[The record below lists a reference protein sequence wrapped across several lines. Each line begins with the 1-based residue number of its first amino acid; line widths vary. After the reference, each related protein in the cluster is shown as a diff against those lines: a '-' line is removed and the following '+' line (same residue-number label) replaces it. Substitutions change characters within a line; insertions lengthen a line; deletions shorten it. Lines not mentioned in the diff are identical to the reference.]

1 MRRSLATL
9 CAIAVLAA
17 AVVLALHAHVAR
29 AQGSQTKQGVP
40 GGPPPGQGERKPG
53 EGPGGPQPPY
63 EWNPA
68 RADSTVM
75 MMLDHIKGKEDMP
88 AESVYK
94 NIKILKGMPAKRLPG
109 IMVRG
114 FSRSLGMRCGG
125 CHVRDDFASD
135 DRPNKRIA
143 REMWAMVQGINK
155 NTLPSIKDIEVE
167 MPMVNCWTCHRGQ
180 HEPETNPDA
189 PKKPADAQAAPG
201 QGAPGQ
207 GAPKPEPSH

>member
-17 AVVLALHAHVAR
+17 AVALALHAHVAR
-29 AQGSQTKQGVP
+29 AQTAPPKQGAPGAPPPGP
-40 GGPPPGQGERKPG
+40 GGPRPG
-53 EGPGGPQPPY
+53 EGPPRPY

-68 RADSTVM
+68 RAETTVM
-75 MMLDHIKGKEDMP
+75 MMLEHIKGKEDMP

-109 IMVRG
+109 IMVKS

-125 CHVRDDFASD
+125 CHVHDDFPSD
-135 DRPNKRIA
+135 SLANKRIA
-143 REMWAMVQGINK
+143 REMWAMVQTINTQ
-155 NTLPSIKDIEVE
+155 TLPAIKDIDTE

-189 PKKPADAQAAPG
+189 PKKAPPGPEG
-201 QGAPGQ
+201 QQ
-207 GAPKPEPSH
+207 APKPESAH